1 MEFCQFV
8 GQLRLNLLMDL
19 MRGGVETKLM
29 YRHRIFHLYEDWL
42 LTHMKRIWLLGSYRK
57 KGLPRPWAQGT
68 DVLRAYGKLR
78 VVHGAKVQFACSP
91 HCPLL
96 FWAAPRPSL
105 QFPGLYLPA
114 RYTGLDLPG
123 GALCILRKLYSSGHC
138 SSYQATKM
146 TTSGGEKFTRH
157 INAISFLSRITW
169 CYKLLKHKHN
179 FRKSIKFFKIVSRS
193 PPFSQQMRS

>member
-1 MEFCQFV
+1 MRIYCCHIWK
-8 GQLRLNLLMDL
+8 GYDCWDL
-19 MRGGVETKLM
+19 TG
-29 YRHRIFHLYEDWL
+29 
-42 LTHMKRIWLLGSYRK
+42 K
-57 KGLPRPWAQGT
+57 KASLPAWAQGT

-114 RYTGLDLPG
+114 HYTGLDLPG

-146 TTSGGEKFTRH
+146 TTSGGEKFRRH
-157 INAISFLSRITW
+157 INTISFLSWMKPHFVLQITITSFGNILGRF
-169 CYKLLKHKHN
+169 YSLTLFLGLLPTPK
-179 FRKSIKFFKIVSRS
+179 
-193 PPFSQQMRS
+193 

>member
-1 MEFCQFV
+1 MKKV
-8 GQLRLNLLMDL
+8 
-19 MRGGVETKLM
+19 
-29 YRHRIFHLYEDWL
+29 WL
-42 LTHMKRIWLLGSYRK
+42 LRSCRK
-57 KGLPRPWAQGT
+57 KGLLPAWAQGT

-114 RYTGLDLPG
+114 HYTGLDLPG

>member
-1 MEFCQFV
+1 
-8 GQLRLNLLMDL
+8 
-19 MRGGVETKLM
+19 
-29 YRHRIFHLYEDWL
+29 
-42 LTHMKRIWLLGSYRK
+42 MKRIWLLGCYRK
-57 KGLPRPWAQGT
+57 KGLLPPWAEGT

-114 RYTGLDLPG
+114 HYTGLDLPG

-157 INAISFLSRITW
+157 INAISFLSWITW
-169 CYKLLKHKHN
+169 CHKLLWYQPN
-179 FRKSIKFFKIVSRS
+179 RRNSIRFLEIVSRS
-193 PPFSQQMRS
+193 PPYSQQMRSQYCFP